1 MIKKIKEN
9 STLIMIVIM
18 VLLFLKQCGVSREM
32 GKMRKDMA
40 QLSAVSDSIKN
51 ETATRKEIRLE
62 MNKALFDFLI
72 YETDLD
78 NGKSSLSEIRSKIDK
93 P

>member
-1 MIKKIKEN
+1 LA
-9 STLIMIVIM
+9 S
-18 VLLFLKQCGVSREM
+18 
-32 GKMRKDMA
+32 
-40 QLSAVSDSIKN
+40 VSDSIKN
-51 ETATRKEIRLE
+51 ETATREEIRLE

>member
-1 MIKKIKEN
+1 
-9 STLIMIVIM
+9 MIVIM

-32 GKMRKDMA
+32 GKMRKEMA

-78 NGKSSLSEIRSKIDK
+78 NGKSSLSEIRSKVDK

>member
-18 VLLFLKQCGVSREM
+18 VLLFLKQCGVNREV

-40 QLSAVSDSIKN
+40 ELTAVSDSIKN

-62 MNKALFDFLI
+62 VNKALFDFLI

-78 NGKSSLSEIRSKIDK
+78 NGKTSLSEIRSKIDK

>member
-1 MIKKIKEN
+1 
-9 STLIMIVIM
+9 MIVIM

-32 GKMRKDMA
+32 GKMRKEMT

-78 NGKSSLSEIRSKIDK
+78 NGKSSLSEIRSKVDK

>member
-9 STLIMIVIM
+9 SAVIMIVIM
-18 VLLFLKQCGVSREM
+18 ALLFLKQCGVSREM
-32 GKMRKDMA
+32 SKMRKEMSELA
-40 QLSAVSDSIKN
+40 SVSDSIKN
-51 ETATRKEIRLE
+51 ETATREEIRLE

>member
-32 GKMRKDMA
+32 GKMRKEMT

-78 NGKSSLSEIRSKIDK
+78 NGKSSLSEIRSKVDK

>member
-32 GKMRKDMA
+32 GKMRKEMA

-78 NGKSSLSEIRSKIDK
+78 NGKSSLSEIRSKVDK

>member
-32 GKMRKDMA
+32 GKMRKEMA